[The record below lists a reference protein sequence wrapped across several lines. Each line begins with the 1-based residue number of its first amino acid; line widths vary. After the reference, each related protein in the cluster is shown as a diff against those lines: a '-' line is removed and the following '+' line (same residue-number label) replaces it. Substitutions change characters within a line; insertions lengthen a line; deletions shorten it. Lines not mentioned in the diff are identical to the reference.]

1 MKIVTIALALTL
13 TTAPLVAAKGR
24 GGHGGGRSSGGHAS
38 GGRAA
43 SGGHAATGHATAR
56 SAGGGATTR
65 SAGGSSTAA
74 RAAGESSGSATAR
87 GRDGRPSAGT
97 AVPRTTSTTGFIPA
111 RPAAVTPLF
120 VLPYLVRPNFLGF
133 GFGGLGSFY
142 IPYGSWYDDPFYSY
156 YLPYSLN
163 PYYSYPYADGAVAP
177 GGGAAAYAPLP
188 FAIDDD
194 EMGKLRLQV
203 DQRLAQVYVDGYY
216 AGIVDEFDGHF
227 QHLDLTPGPHHI
239 QIDQAGYAPLS
250 FDVNIVA
257 RHTTDYRARMAP
269 AQPAY

>member
-1 MKIVTIALALTL
+1 MGV
-13 TTAPLVAAKGR
+13 APLI
-24 GGHGGGRSSGGHAS
+24 
-38 GGRAA
+38 
-43 SGGHAATGHATAR
+43 TQ
-56 SAGGGATTR
+56 
-65 SAGGSSTAA
+65 
-74 RAAGESSGSATAR
+74 
-87 GRDGRPSAGT
+87 
-97 AVPRTTSTTGFIPA
+97 
-111 RPAAVTPLF
+111 
-120 VLPYLVRPNFLGF
+120 PYFVRPNFLGF

-156 YLPYSLN
+156 YPYA
-163 PYYSYPYADGAVAP
+163 YPYAGGAVL
-177 GGGAAAYAPLP
+177 GGATTYSPLP
-188 FAIDDD
+188 FAFDDD

-257 RHTTDYRARMAP
+257 HRRTEYRATMTP
-269 AQPAY
+269 AVSPQ